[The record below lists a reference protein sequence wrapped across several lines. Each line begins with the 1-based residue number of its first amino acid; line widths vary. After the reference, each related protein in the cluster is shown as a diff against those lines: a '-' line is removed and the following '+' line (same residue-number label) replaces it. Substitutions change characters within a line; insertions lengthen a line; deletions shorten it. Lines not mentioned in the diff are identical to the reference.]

1 MSDISE
7 LQMLLMEKKAIE
19 TKIRALKAPVYIR
32 NGSVKIEKKKQD
44 FGAWQ
49 VCAMT
54 EYDKTEY
61 ETRESY
67 DARIGR
73 EDAYGYYTNRKQIAT
88 FKASRWWPFIRED
101 TKEEALKTIKMVAN
115 DLLGLVEKIEKETAD
130 DVDVSDLALLDLDEE
145 E

>member
-1 MSDISE
+1 MSDICE
-7 LQMLLMEKKAIE
+7 LQRLLMEKKAIE

-32 NGSVKIEKKKQD
+32 NGSVKIEKKNQD
-44 FGAWQ
+44 VGAWQ

-61 ETRESY
+61 ETREAY
-67 DARIGR
+67 EARIGR
-73 EDAYGYYTNRKQIAT
+73 KDEYGYYSHRKEVAT

-101 TKEEALKTIKMVAN
+101 TKAEALKTIKMVAN
-115 DLLGLVEKIEKETAD
+115 DLLGLIEKLENEASD
-130 DVDVSDLALLDLDEE
+130 EIDVSDLASLDLDEE